1 MFGAEQIILCSM
13 WVMLIMS
20 GILLAGKCKNGLN
33 RTSDNVHKTERKGIS
48 WLTNSRKFSSASS
61 LPQCVLQ
68 VVWEPSLQV
77 HLHTKNLQYHML
89 TTMALR
95 VTRTIGHRSAGAT
108 ATVSSCHNTDGS
120 GATGKTYFDCVT
132 YPDMSR
138 KTISNLGTATLNPS
152 IGNPSTDV
160 DITYYISAYT
170 SKSSN
175 TYWSSGSI
183 AKKS

>member
-1 MFGAEQIILCSM
+1 MTNKFKKILIGIVASAMCVTGSMGAI
-13 WVMLIMS
+13 
-20 GILLAGKCKNGLN
+20 
-33 RTSDNVHKTERKGIS
+33 
-48 WLTNSRKFSSASS
+48 SASAS
-61 LPQCVLQ
+61 TYEEFTVSH
-68 VVWEPSLQV
+68 VNYYGAPSSES
-77 HLHTKNLQYHML
+77 
-89 TTMALR
+89 TTA
-95 VTRTIGHRSAGAT
+95 TRTIGHRSAGAT

-160 DITYYISAYT
+160 DITYFISAYT